1 MKYHQDKLTINVMV
15 SLAAAVAFLLTVALP
30 AQAQGSAPSKS
41 RREVEANRR
50 ATTEQDL
57 LVRGAMR
64 DKAFEDEN
72 RRKVLEQATE
82 DFMKI
87 QQLNDNILGIL
98 KAKLAFDYKN
108 IGEMT
113 AEIRKRA
120 KRFKETTNLPPP
132 ADEPVEV
139 KKLGEIGQA
148 EMKDAL
154 ATLNTQ
160 INSFVDNPLFQ
171 SPQWTDVKLGAK
183 ASRDLVTII
192 ELSGQ
197 IKKSAEKLSKASK

>member
-1 MKYHQDKLTINVMV
+1 MV
-15 SLAAAVAFLLTVALP
+15 GLAAAVTLLLIVPLKAS
-30 AQAQGSAPSKS
+30 AQGST
-41 RREVEANRR
+41 RRKTRSEVEANKR
-50 ATTEQDL
+50 ANTEQEL
-57 LVRGAMR
+57 LIRGSVR
-64 DKAFEDEN
+64 DKTYDEETS
-72 RRKVLEQATE
+72 RKILAQASE

-87 QQLNDNILGIL
+87 QELNDNILGIL
-98 KAKLAFDYKN
+98 KAKLAFNYKS

-132 ADEPVEV
+132 VGGPVEV
-139 KKLGEIGQA
+139 KKLEEIGQA

-154 ATLNTQ
+154 ATLNAQ

-171 SPQWTDVKLGAK
+171 TPQWTDEKLGAK
-183 ASRDLVTII
+183 ASRDLITII

-197 IKKSAEKLSKASK
+197 IKKSAEKLSKNSK